1 MEAVHNETAAGRA
14 RSYYGITAAGRT
26 YLEKTWEEYQEIE
39 KVFRHL
45 MDGGRAMPHNPA
57 IRAYCRQVRRGLE
70 LPGSHKRHLLRGS
83 GA

>member
-1 MEAVHNETAAGRA
+1 MWRRCITKQRPAGPAATTASPQPAG
-14 RSYYGITAAGRT
+14 
-26 YLEKTWEEYQEIE
+26 LEKTWEEYQEIE
-39 KVFRHL
+39 KVFHHL

-70 LPGSHKRHLLRGS
+70 LPGRRHLLRGS